1 MSIADTR
8 VAQTGP
14 LARWTP
20 VLRAHVGFVVAE
32 LVILVAA
39 LALVVAVKAQPGPLP
54 GDVGVTLAWQ
64 RLVRPYPW
72 PTALIAADSTINWP
86 LPSAVAIVVI
96 VLSFALWRR
105 WLDIAVALG
114 TLGAAAGTNYLTSQ
128 WVQRPRPDG
137 YGIFVNQLISRVY
150 SFPSGHV
157 EHAVA
162 FLGIVLFLTFQVPRP
177 LPAWLSA
184 PLWLVRL
191 FLLAEIVLMLPSRV
205 LLGEHWPSDG
215 LAGLL
220 YGAFWLLVGVHAY
233 TWAARR
239 WPRLV
244 PSNEH
249 REMLP
254 AN

>member
-8 VAQTGP
+8 VAQAGP

-39 LALVVAVKAQPGPLP
+39 LALVAVVKAQPGPLP
-54 GDVGVTLAWQ
+54 GDVGLTLAWQ

-72 PTALIAADSTINWP
+72 PTALIEADSTINWP
-86 LPSAVAIVVI
+86 LPSAVAIAVT
-96 VLSFALWRR
+96 VLVFALWRR
-105 WLDIAVALG
+105 WLDIAVTLG
-114 TLGAAAGTNYLTSQ
+114 TLAAAASTNYLTSL
-128 WVQRPRPDG
+128 WVQRPRPG
-137 YGIFVNQLISRVY
+137 GHGIFVNQLISGVY

-162 FLGIVLFLTFQVPRP
+162 FLGIVLFLTFQVPRAAP
-177 LPAWLSA
+177 RLSLA
-184 PLWLVRL
+184 LWPVRL
-191 FLLAEIVLMLPSRV
+191 FLLAEIVLMAPSRV
-205 LLGEHWPSDG
+205 LMGEHWPSDAM
-215 LAGLL
+215 AGLL

-249 REMLP
+249 LETRP
-254 AN
+254 AD